1 MDQSKARYKVYVA
14 EESEFLSL
22 LKSATSASF
31 NGQNK
36 PGLNAKSRLA
46 AICLSFGTSSN
57 ALRIVEKVP
66 PEIEAPPSFQ
76 AEVDRSI
83 VVEGSPKDF
92 NVLFATNARTS
103 EGTESNPQQ
112 GTTTEPELTAA

>member
-1 MDQSKARYKVYVA
+1 VA

-22 LKSATSASF
+22 IKSATSASF

-36 PGLNAKSRLA
+36 PGLNAKSRFA
-46 AICLSFGTSSN
+46 ASCLCLGTSSN
-57 ALRIVEKVP
+57 AVRIVEKVP
-66 PEIEAPPSFQ
+66 PDIEAPPSFQ

-83 VVEGSPKDF
+83 VVEGPPKDF

-112 GTTTEPELTAA
+112 GTTIEPDLTAA